1 MAEALGATALNAGEA
16 AQIVQEQTRGRM
28 CDSVVE
34 CVGADPAIHLSLKLA
49 KAAGTVSCIGVNQ
62 TMDFKFPMALAFIKN
77 LTFRTGT
84 CSVPEHWPELIPLVQ
99 AGKLTPE
106 RTITHHMPLSD
117 GAEAYRMFDAR
128 ENGAMKMIL
137 TP

>member
-1 MAEALGATALNAGEA
+1 M
-16 AQIVQEQTRGRM
+16 
-28 CDSVVE
+28 E

-62 TMDFKFPMALAFIKN
+62 TIDFKFPMALAFIKN

-84 CSVPEHWPELIPLVQ
+84 CSVPQHWPELIPLVQ
-99 AGKLTPE
+99 AGKLAPE
-106 RTITHHMPLSD
+106 RTITHHMPLSE